1 MKESTLNNIV
11 FTLIV
16 LLVAGALAMFYNSRS
31 AKPAPQT
38 TPSSSVG
45 SSEESIPSGVYAE
58 LTYGPNNEVLNIPL
72 DEDKI
77 YDVDTGYYV
86 IHLEVRDGKIR
97 FFDSPCP
104 DHQCEGFGWISHDL
118 EFAACMPAHAVVMIQ
133 TAE

>member
-1 MKESTLNNIV
+1 MKKSTVMNIIFALV
-11 FTLIV
+11 IV
-16 LLVAGALAMFYNSRS
+16 AVAGAVALFYAM
-31 AKPAPQT
+31 KPKAPT
-38 TPSSSVG
+38 T
-45 SSEESIPSGVYAE
+45 YAE
-58 LTYGPNNEVLNIPL
+58 LTYGPNNTVMDIPL
-72 DEDKI
+72 NENKI

-104 DHQCEGFGWISHDL
+104 DHQCEGFGWISQDF